1 MALIIKQIT
10 SLVCAFLY
18 FGENACLFLLG
29 WCFSWLGL
37 FFGFFFIFILIIIH
51 FGVRAISLSDE
62 VADIVLVLIKIEHV
76 SSSEKVDAVEL
87 NMIDDLTIFDSTV
100 PQVSKHFGPELFL

>member
-1 MALIIKQIT
+1 M
-10 SLVCAFLY
+10 
-18 FGENACLFLLG
+18 
-29 WCFSWLGL
+29 
-37 FFGFFFIFILIIIH
+37 
-51 FGVRAISLSDE
+51 SDE

-100 PQVSKHFGPELFL
+100 PQVSKHFGPDLFL